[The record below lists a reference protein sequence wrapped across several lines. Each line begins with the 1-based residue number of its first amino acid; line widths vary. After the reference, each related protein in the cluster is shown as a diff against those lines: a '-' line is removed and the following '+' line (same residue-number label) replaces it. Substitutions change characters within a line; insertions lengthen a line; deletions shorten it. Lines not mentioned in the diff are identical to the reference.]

1 MKIEFIPLQ
10 MHGDER
16 GSLVALEETK
26 NVPFEI
32 KRVYYMFD
40 TRENVTRGYHAH
52 KALKQV
58 AIVMRGSCCFVLD
71 DGKDRVEVVLDN
83 PTRGLLIDSI
93 VWREMKDFTPDC
105 ILMVLASEH
114 YDENDY
120 IRNYDDFLRY
130 VNDEFK

>member
-16 GSLVALEETK
+16 GSLIALEESE
-26 NVPFEI
+26 NIPFEI

-58 AIVMRGSCCFVLD
+58 AIVIRGSCCFILD
-71 DGKDRVEVVLDN
+71 DGKDRVEVVLDD
-83 PTRGLLIDSI
+83 PAQGLLIDSI

-114 YDENDY
+114 YDESDY
-120 IRNYDDFLRY
+120 IRNYEDFLRI
-130 VNDEFK
+130 VSEK